1 MAARDCDGMPAAGT
15 LELAEHIFLGER
27 ARDWAGYWVATAG
40 DVDGD
45 GLDNVILG
53 GHRGPD

>member
-15 LELAEHIFLGER
+15 LELAEHTFLGER